1 LAIAL
6 VDDGATAQEKTLGI
20 PGATA
25 LPIPRIE
32 ALA

>member
-1 LAIAL
+1 LA
-6 VDDGATAQEKTLGI
+6 DDGATAQEKTLGI

-25 LPIPRIE
+25 LLIPGIK